1 MCSREKDVPENSYS
15 IILAGEKLNLNPTNL
30 LRATFFNRKLLMS
43 VPESYW
49 NEKTQKVKI
58 YIYFLAENI
67 FNLEKKKLNYYWF
80 RSLIKELLLDKNWLD
95 GQSPIMFI
103 IIVKCI
109 WGFTTFLNLNTYK
122 IVNHSKM
129 FGTT

>member
-67 FNLEKKKLNYYWF
+67 FNLEKKK
-80 RSLIKELLLDKNWLD
+80 IKLLLVQKFN
-95 GQSPIMFI
+95 
-103 IIVKCI
+103 
-109 WGFTTFLNLNTYK
+109 
-122 IVNHSKM
+122 
-129 FGTT
+129 